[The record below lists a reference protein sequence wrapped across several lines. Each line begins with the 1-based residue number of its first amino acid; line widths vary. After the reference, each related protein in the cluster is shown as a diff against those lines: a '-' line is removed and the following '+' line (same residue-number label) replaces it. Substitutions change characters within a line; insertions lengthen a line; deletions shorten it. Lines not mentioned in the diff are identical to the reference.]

1 MHNLRNLV
9 KEKTCFKNAENLS
22 CLDLILTNCSRSFQN
37 MDVKWKTE
45 HSDFRK
51 MGVFVLKT
59 IFPKQKISK
68 VIYSD
73 YKNFRNEMF
82 RAEPDEQLSKFDIP
96 NLSWK
101 SFQIFFF
108 EILHK
113 QAPKKS
119 KDVRASQST
128 FI

>member
-1 MHNLRNLV
+1 
-9 KEKTCFKNAENLS
+9 
-22 CLDLILTNCSRSFQN
+22 

-59 IFPKQKISK
+59 IFPKQKVSK

-108 EILHK
+108 WN
-113 QAPKKS
+113 PS
-119 KDVRASQST
+119 
-128 FI
+128 